1 MKVFEVMTIDV
12 GFCYADDNLTK
23 AAQIMWEKDC
33 GVVPVVDA
41 EKRIVGVITDR
52 DIAIAAA
59 TRNRRPSS
67 IKAGEMYFRELKTC
81 AMEDDVKD
89 ALKRMRKYKIRR
101 LCVTNED
108 GELLGIVSLS
118 DILVKAGEK
127 KSVRKLIFS
136 TLEAIAKPAPIV
148 LEQQDEAETAETAE
162 TEG

>member
-12 GFCYADDNLTK
+12 GFCHPEDSLTK

-59 TRNRRPSS
+59 TRNRRTSS
-67 IKAGEMYFRELKTC
+67 IKAGDMTFRPVKIC
-81 AMEDDVKD
+81 FAEDDVKD
-89 ALKRMRKYKIRR
+89 ALKRMRKYKIHR
-101 LCVTNED
+101 LCVINQEK
-108 GELLGIVSLS
+108 ELHGIISLS
-118 DILVKAGEK
+118 DILIKAGEK

-148 LEQQDEAETAETAE
+148 LKAQDENAHQ
-162 TEG
+162 